1 MNENKQNEKEPTDKE
16 VYDMGE
22 HLKEL
27 YDKKEAELQK
37 IKEENLELKK
47 VVMSC
52 YGSIRLLSEQYN
64 NILLDRETNGLIIDA
79 LRSYLSSFVE
89 YEILRIENIL

>member
-1 MNENKQNEKEPTDKE
+1 MENKNEKEPTDKE

-47 VVMSC
+47 VVM
-52 YGSIRLLSEQYN
+52 RLLSEQYN

-89 YEILRIENIL
+89 YEILHIENIL

>member
-27 YDKKEAELQK
+27 YDKKEGEVEKL
-37 IKEENLELKK
+37 KEENLQLKK
-47 VVMSC
+47 VILSC
-52 YGSIRLLSEQYN
+52 YGVVRLLDQQSN
-64 NILLDRETNGLIIDA
+64 NILLDPETNSYMIEA
-79 LRSYLSSFVE
+79 LRSYLSTFVE
-89 YEILRIENIL
+89 YEIIHVENIL

>member
-27 YDKKEAELQK
+27 YDKKEKELEK
-37 IKEENLELKK
+37 FKEENLDLKK
-47 VVMSC
+47 VIMSC
-52 YGSIRLLSEQYN
+52 YGSIRLLDQQFN
-64 NILLDRETNGLIIDA
+64 NILLDRDTNSHIIEA
-79 LRSYLSSFVE
+79 LRSYLSDIVE
-89 YEILRIENIL
+89 YQILDIENIL